1 MADRFAWL
9 SPRLRPGGSTQ
20 ALRIPSRDGHPAL
33 RVSHDTRPPSSARP
47 LVYASPLQGCGGAF
61 TPQRKAPPG
70 GQPQSQKK
78 ETGVVD
84 SAGIRKGPCVIKKE
98 EAPKILPPHPRA
110 PRCA

>member
-47 LVYASPLQGCGGAF
+47 LVYASPLQGCGGTF
-61 TPQRKAPPG
+61 TPKRNAPLGAQPPSQKNSARKSGPPPAPAPPLV
-70 GQPQSQKK
+70 PES
-78 ETGVVD
+78 TID
-84 SAGIRKGPCVIKKE
+84 RYH
-98 EAPKILPPHPRA
+98 PPSLGEP
-110 PRCA
+110 P